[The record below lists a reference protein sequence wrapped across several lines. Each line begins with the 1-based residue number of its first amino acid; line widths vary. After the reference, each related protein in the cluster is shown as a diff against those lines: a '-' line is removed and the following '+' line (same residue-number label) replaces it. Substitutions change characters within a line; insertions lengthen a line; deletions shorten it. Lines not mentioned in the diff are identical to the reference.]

1 MKWNETDIKLRR
13 NVRNVKHRQQMLL
26 IVKGDRQYKKFSE
39 KEVAM
44 QRYEIEQIQLRW
56 KYMRNIILR
65 K

>member
-1 MKWNETDIKLRR
+1 
-13 NVRNVKHRQQMLL
+13 MLL